1 MPSPPPLIQ
10 VGVVDSLFL
19 PETYR
24 LEIIRTPQYQS
35 FKVICILIKRS
46 SISTN
51 FVSIYCPP
59 ASTNTLFH
67 EFPGF
72 LETTFQ
78 FQEDLYMFGEFNI
91 HLDLPRLNTI
101 SFMDVLQ
108 TYASHQHVSF
118 PKHVHGYWL
127 DLFITRPTY
136 TNIKAIFPTDGLSDH
151 HCVIIDLSLQVG
163 SKPRKKVLHFD

>member
-1 MPSPPPLIQ
+1 MYSYKL
-10 VGVVDSLFL
+10 
-19 PETYR
+19 
-24 LEIIRTPQYQS
+24 
-35 FKVICILIKRS
+35 S

-51 FVSIYCPP
+51 LICIYRPP
-59 ASTNTLFH
+59 ASTNTLFD

-91 HLDLPRLNTI
+91 HLDLPSLNTR

-108 TYASHQHVSF
+108 TYALHQHVSF
-118 PKHVHGYWL
+118 PTHVHGYWF

-136 TNIKAIFPTDGLSDH
+136 TNIKAIFPPDGISDH
-151 HCVIIDLSLQVG
+151 HYVIIDLLHYKSGQNLE
-163 SKPRKKVLHFD
+163 KNLLHFD

>member
-1 MPSPPPLIQ
+1 MYSYKL
-10 VGVVDSLFL
+10 
-19 PETYR
+19 
-24 LEIIRTPQYQS
+24 
-35 FKVICILIKRS
+35 S

-51 FVSIYCPP
+51 LICIYRPP
-59 ASTNTLFH
+59 ASTNTLFD

-91 HLDLPRLNTI
+91 HLDLSSLNTR

-108 TYASHQHVSF
+108 TYALHQHVSF
-118 PKHVHGYWL
+118 PTHVHGYWL

-136 TNIKAIFPTDGLSDH
+136 TNIKAIFPTDGISDH
-151 HCVIIDLSLQVG
+151 HYVIIDLSLQVG
-163 SKPRKKVLHFD
+163 SKPRKKLLHFD